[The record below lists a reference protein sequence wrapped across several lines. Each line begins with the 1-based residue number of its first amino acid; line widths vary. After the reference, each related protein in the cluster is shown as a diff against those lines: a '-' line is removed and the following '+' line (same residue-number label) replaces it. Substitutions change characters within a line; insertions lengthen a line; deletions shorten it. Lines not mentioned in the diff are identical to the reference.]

1 MRSIALKQV
10 LKQFPKRP
18 QDSHKGSFGHILNIS
33 GSKSYTG
40 AAILSSLSA
49 LKVGAGYV
57 TLATVENSANII
69 HSFSPDI
76 PTISLK
82 QTENGMISSDN
93 TNSVINLS
101 QNYDIISIGS
111 GLGQDEETV
120 RFVTEFVKQNT
131 KPIVIDADGLN
142 SISKSEIEKIGGKS
156 IITPHPKELSRLIKV
171 PVEIIQS
178 NREFYAAETAKS
190 LETVVVLKGHN
201 TIVTDG
207 ENIYTNETG
216 CSALAKAGSGDV
228 LTGMITG
235 LFAQMKNPL
244 SAAVLG
250 VYLHG
255 LTGDI
260 AAKSL
265 TEYSV
270 LASELLTFIPNAIK
284 EIL

>member
-120 RFVTEFVKQNT
+120 RFVTKFIKQNT

-228 LTGMITG
+228 FTGMITG

>member
-1 MRSIALKQV
+1 MRRIALKQV

-18 QDSHKGSFGHILNIS
+18 QDSHKGFFGHILNIS

>member
-1 MRSIALKQV
+1 
-10 LKQFPKRP
+10 
-18 QDSHKGSFGHILNIS
+18 
-33 GSKSYTG
+33 
-40 AAILSSLSA
+40 
-49 LKVGAGYV
+49 
-57 TLATVENSANII
+57 
-69 HSFSPDI
+69 
-76 PTISLK
+76 
-82 QTENGMISSDN
+82 MISSDN

-120 RFVTEFVKQNT
+120 RFVTKFIKQNT